1 MGTSIRSIF
10 KTASLGI
17 AVLTVMGLSQGMARA
32 DEVTVAGSTTG
43 SVIGVPQL
51 TFAGNPSFT
60 GTTALGIGSLSGAN
74 RLGTFTLATNPT
86 PIAASGTFNLQ
97 ITFTAPPGINGGQ
110 NTSFTANITGSIS
123 TTNNGGLAVTFTQP
137 VGGTTFTFSSGGT
150 TGAFTFKVDDI
161 FIQSGQSAD
170 LTARITGA
178 SQTAVPEPTTML
190 LLGTGLVGVAGAA
203 RRRVRRQ
210 R

>member
-1 MGTSIRSIF
+1 MGISIRSIF
-10 KTASLGI
+10 KTASLGL
-17 AVLTVMGLSQGMARA
+17 AVMTVMGLSQGMARA
-32 DEVTVAGSTTG
+32 DEVTVSGSTTG
-43 SVIGVPQL
+43 SVIGIPQL
-51 TFAGNPSFT
+51 TFAGNPAFT
-60 GTTALGIGSLSGAN
+60 GTTALGVGSLSGAN

-86 PIAASGTFNLQ
+86 PIAASGTFDLQ

-123 TTNNGGLAVTFTQP
+123 TMNNGGLAITFTQP

-190 LLGTGLVGVAGAA
+190 LLGTGLVGVAGEA
-203 RRRVRRQ
+203 RRRVRR
-210 R
+210 RR

>member
-1 MGTSIRSIF
+1 MGTSTLSSV
-10 KTASLGI
+10 KTITMALAI
-17 AVLTVMGLSQGMARA
+17 VAVMALSHGVAKA
-32 DEVTVAGSTTG
+32 DEVTVSGNATG

-51 TFAGNPSFT
+51 TFAGNTFT
-60 GTTALGIGSLSGAN
+60 GTTALGVGSLSGTN

-137 VGGTTFTFSSGGT
+137 VSGTTFTFSSGGT
-150 TGAFTFKVDDI
+150 SGAFTFKVDDI
-161 FIQSGQSAD
+161 FIQSGQTAD

-178 SQTAVPEPTTML
+178 SQTTIPEPTTML

-203 RRRVRRQ
+203 RRRWHR
-210 R
+210 

>member
-1 MGTSIRSIF
+1 MGISIRSMF
-10 KTASLGI
+10 RTASLGI
-17 AVLTVMGLSQGMARA
+17 AVITVMALSQSMAKA
-32 DEVTVAGSTTG
+32 DEVTIAGSANG
-43 SVIGVPQL
+43 SVISVPQL
-51 TFAGNPSFT
+51 TFAGNPAFT

-74 RLGTFTLATNPT
+74 RLGVFNLATNPT
-86 PIAASGTFNLQ
+86 PIAANGTFNLQ

-110 NTSFTANITGSIS
+110 NTSFTANVTGSIS
-123 TTNNGGLAVTFTQP
+123 TMNNGGLAITFTQP

-178 SQTAVPEPTTML
+178 SQTAIPEPTTML

-203 RRRVRRQ
+203 RRRVRR
-210 R
+210 RR

>member
-1 MGTSIRSIF
+1 MGPSLLSIF
-10 KTASLGI
+10 KTTSLGLAI
-17 AVLTVMGLSQGMARA
+17 ITVMALSQGIAKA
-32 DEVTVAGSTTG
+32 DEVTVAGNTTG

-60 GTTALGIGSLSGAN
+60 GTTALGVGSLSGAN

-86 PIAASGTFNLQ
+86 PIAASGTFDLQ

-123 TTNNGGLAVTFTQP
+123 TTNNGGLAITFTQP
-137 VGGTTFTFSSGGT
+137 VSGTTFTFSSGGT
-150 TGAFTFKVDDI
+150 TGSFTFKVDDI